1 MHPTVRTSAPGTRL
15 GRVLCRLAA
24 LACLVASG
32 TTFAQTWPERPV
44 HLVVPFATG
53 GGPDFSARALAADLA
68 VRLHQQVVVDNRPGG
83 NSVIGALAVARAPA
97 DGYTL
102 LFTSGAT
109 VSVLPHIAHNLPLD
123 PVRDL
128 VPVAGVAKTPIFLV
142 VHPSVPANDLRSFLA
157 QARTHPGALTYAS
170 AGNGTGS
177 NLGFEMLKHATAVNI
192 VHVPY
197 KSTASA
203 LPDLLAAR
211 VSSMMS
217 DLTVVQPHLRSGAL
231 RVLGVSTPE
240 RSSLLPDVPTLA
252 EQGIEGFDL
261 QLWFGLFAPRG
272 TAPAVI
278 RDANT
283 AVQAYLR
290 SAEATAAF
298 ANVAYLPFP
307 STAAELDA
315 LVGRESARWAEL
327 ARIGAIRGD

>member
-1 MHPTVRTSAPGTRL
+1 MHPTVGGSAPGTRL

-24 LACLVASG
+24 LACLVATG

-142 VHPSVPANDLRSFLA
+142 VHPVFL
-157 QARTHPGALTYAS
+157 QMTYAAFS
-170 AGNGTGS
+170 PRPAPTQVRS
-177 NLGFEMLKHATAVNI
+177 PMPRRATA
-192 VHVPY
+192 
-197 KSTASA
+197 
-203 LPDLLAAR
+203 PDR
-211 VSSMMS
+211 IW
-217 DLTVVQPHLRSGAL
+217 AL
-231 RVLGVSTPE
+231 RCSSTPP
-240 RSSLLPDVPTLA
+240 RSTSCTCPTSPLPVRSLICWRH
-252 EQGIEGFDL
+252 ES
-261 QLWFGLFAPRG
+261 
-272 TAPAVI
+272 
-278 RDANT
+278 
-283 AVQAYLR
+283 QA
-290 SAEATAAF
+290 
-298 ANVAYLPFP
+298 
-307 STAAELDA
+307 
-315 LVGRESARWAEL
+315 
-327 ARIGAIRGD
+327 